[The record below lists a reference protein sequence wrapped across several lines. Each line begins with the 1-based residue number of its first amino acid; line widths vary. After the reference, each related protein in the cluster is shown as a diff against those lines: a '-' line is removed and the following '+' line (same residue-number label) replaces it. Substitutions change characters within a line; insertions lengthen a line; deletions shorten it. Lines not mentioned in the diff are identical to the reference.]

1 MPTAMPVSLS
11 PSKLT
16 AFKDCPRAFRFSAI
30 DHIPEESSP
39 HLVLGTFVHL
49 ALQELY
55 EQEQGDRLE
64 AVQLCIDRAWGDII
78 SDPDYLGC
86 DLTPAEAEQMFL
98 DGTALVANALKL
110 EDPTGVHVR
119 STEQKLEAVVDGVRF
134 RGIIDRMDFL
144 PEPDGAYAVIDY
156 KTGRVPDRSKERQKL
171 EGVYFY
177 ALLCEQVFGYPPKF
191 VRLDYLADP
200 VSVTCEVNP
209 QMIRAIRQRAGAAWA
224 AIAAAA
230 EADDFRPNPSPLC
243 SWCSYRALCPLF
255 GGKP

>member
-16 AFKDCPRAFRFSAI
+16 AFKDCPRAFRFASI
-30 DHIPEESSP
+30 DHLPEISSP
-39 HLVLGTFVHL
+39 HLVLGTLVHL
-49 ALQELY
+49 ALQYLY
-55 EQEQGDRLE
+55 EEPVGKRRPGAGPAL
-64 AVQLCIDRAWGDII
+64 ALAWNDTKQ
-78 SDPDYLGC
+78 DPDFLGLGLLAV
-86 DLTPAEAEQMFL
+86 DEDAMLL
-98 DGTALVANALKL
+98 DASNLLANALKL
-110 EDPTGVHVR
+110 EDPDSVDVR
-119 STEQKLEAVVDGVRF
+119 SNEQMLEAVVDGVLL
-134 RGIIDRMDFL
+134 RGKIDRLDNL
-144 PEPDGAYAVIDY
+144 PGGGFGVVDY
-156 KTGRVPDRSKERQKL
+156 KTGWVPGRDKERQKM

-191 VRLDYLADP
+191 VRLDYQADP

>member
-55 EQEQGDRLE
+55 EMPSGFRNAW
-64 AVQLCIDRAWGDII
+64 AVNALAAAWAEIER
-78 SDPDYLGC
+78 SEDYLALELDWNATADFC
-86 DLTPAEAEQMFL
+86 SAAERLFS
-98 DGTALVANALKL
+98 NALRL
-110 EDPTGVHVR
+110 EDPDTVNVR
-119 STEQKLEAVVDGVRF
+119 STEQKLEAVVDGVTY

-200 VSVTCEVNP
+200 VSVTCEVNE

>member
-16 AFKDCPRAFRFSAI
+16 AFKDCPRAFRFASI
-30 DHIPEESSP
+30 DHLPEISSP
-39 HLVLGTFVHL
+39 HLVLGTLVHL
-49 ALQELY
+49 ALQYLY
-55 EQEQGDRLE
+55 EEPVGKRH
-64 AVQLCIDRAWGDII
+64 ARRALALAWNDTQQ
-78 SDPDYLGC
+78 DPDFLGLGLLGV
-86 DLTPAEAEQMFL
+86 DEDAMFL
-98 DGTALVANALKL
+98 DASNLLANALKL
-110 EDPTGVHVR
+110 EDPDSVDVR
-119 STEQKLEAVVDGVRF
+119 STEQKLKAVVDGVRL

-144 PEPDGAYAVIDY
+144 PDGAYAVIDY
-156 KTGRVPDRSKERQKL
+156 KTGRVPDRSKERQKM